1 MTHLIFKRDNAK
13 SVMKKEKIKEK
24 KSSSELNR

>member
-1 MTHLIFKRDNAK
+1 MTHLIFKKDNAK
-13 SVMKKEKIKEK
+13 SVMKKDKMKKK